1 MPKQKHSREQSSL
14 QLGDFKH
21 FFPTKTHGI
30 NEISSGS
37 IHGLSSTHNTSISEQ
52 ETWHALFKISCKRHK
67 NQQTPHTLEIVTCIH
82 IPTFLEKLLTCKC

>member
-30 NEISSGS
+30 NEISISS
-37 IHGLSSTHNTSISEQ
+37 ITHNTSISEQ
-52 ETWHALFKISCKRHK
+52 ETWHALFKISCKRHQ
-67 NQQTPHTLEIVTCIH
+67 NQHTPHTLTNR
-82 IPTFLEKLLTCKC
+82 EKTTSIIKVSHQKSSK